1 MMAESTKG
9 HHPMTTATRTTDHAF
24 FAGRAC
30 LERIATL
37 WELGTFA
44 ERPYAGDLEDLSP
57 AAREMA
63 DDEGWD
69 VTGDRVLLA
78 EQIRDHVTEIPL
90 SLLVRSDWHVPG
102 GESTYSQFELLL
114 STGGP
119 AIRILGELDS
129 YCEPYRP
136 ALQFSDWGVSWTD
149 HPESNIY
156 ALLWFARHFYY
167 GEG

>member
-1 MMAESTKG
+1 MQ
-9 HHPMTTATRTTDHAF
+9 TATPANTEHAF
-24 FAGRAC
+24 FAGRAA
-30 LERIATL
+30 LERINTL

-44 ERPYAGDLEDLSP
+44 ERPYAGDLEDLTP

-63 DDEGWD
+63 EDEGWD
-69 VTGDRVLLA
+69 VTGDRVILA
-78 EQIRDHVTEIPL
+78 EQIRDRVREIPL

-119 AIRILGELDS
+119 AIRILGELDA
-129 YCEPYRP
+129 YGGPYRP
-136 ALQFSDWGVSWTD
+136 ALQYQDWGTPWQR
-149 HPESNIY
+149 HPESNVD
-156 ALLWFARHFYY
+156 ALLWFAGQFYY

>member
-1 MMAESTKG
+1 
-9 HHPMTTATRTTDHAF
+9 MTTATRTTDHAF

-44 ERPYAGDLEDLSP
+44 ELPYAGDLEDLSP

-63 DDEGWD
+63 DDEAWD
-69 VTGDRVLLA
+69 VTGDRVILA
-78 EQIRDHVTEIPL
+78 QQIGDRVREIPL

-129 YCEPYRP
+129 YGEPYRP
-136 ALQFSDWGVSWTD
+136 ALQYQDWGTPWQR
-149 HPESNIY
+149 HPESNVD
-156 ALLWFARHFYY
+156 ALLWFAGQFYY

>member
-1 MMAESTKG
+1 MN
-9 HHPMTTATRTTDHAF
+9 TTTPANTEHAF
-24 FAGRAC
+24 FAGRAA
-30 LERIATL
+30 LERINTL

-44 ERPYAGDLEDLSP
+44 ERPYAGDLEDLTP

-63 DDEGWD
+63 DVEGWD
-69 VTGDRVLLA
+69 VTGDRVMLGQLIT
-78 EQIRDHVTEIPL
+78 EHVQEIPL

-129 YCEPYRP
+129 YGEPYRP

-149 HPESNIY
+149 HPESKVD
-156 ALLWFARHFYY
+156 ALLWFAGQFYY

>member
-1 MMAESTKG
+1 MN
-9 HHPMTTATRTTDHAF
+9 TATPANTEHAF
-24 FAGRAC
+24 FAGRAA
-30 LERIATL
+30 LEQINTL

-44 ERPYAGDLEDLSP
+44 ERPYAGDLEDLTP

-63 DDEGWD
+63 DVEDWD
-69 VTGDRVLLA
+69 VTGDRVMLA
-78 EQIRDHVTEIPL
+78 EQIRDCVLEIPL

-129 YCEPYRP
+129 YGEPYRP
-136 ALQFSDWGVSWTD
+136 ALQYQDWGTPWQN
-149 HPESNIY
+149 HPESNID
-156 ALLWFARHFYY
+156 ALLWFAGQFYY

>member
-1 MMAESTKG
+1 MNTVKT
-9 HHPMTTATRTTDHAF
+9 TTATPEAF
-24 FAGRAC
+24 FAGRAA
-30 LERIATL
+30 LEQINTL
-37 WELGTFA
+37 WELGFFA
-44 ERPYAGDLEDLSP
+44 ERPYAGDLEDLTP

-63 DDEGWD
+63 NEEGWD
-69 VTGDRVLLA
+69 VTGDRVILA
-78 EQIRDHVTEIPL
+78 ELIRDRVREIPL

-129 YCEPYRP
+129 YGEPYRP
-136 ALQFSDWGVSWTD
+136 ALQYQDWGTPWQR
-149 HPESNIY
+149 HPESNVD
-156 ALLWFARHFYY
+156 ALLWFAGQFYY

>member
-1 MMAESTKG
+1 MNTVKT
-9 HHPMTTATRTTDHAF
+9 TTATPEAF
-24 FAGRAC
+24 FAARAA
-30 LERIATL
+30 LEQINTL

-44 ERPYAGDLEDLSP
+44 ERPYAGDLEDLTP

-63 DDEGWD
+63 DEEGWD
-69 VTGDRVLLA
+69 VTGDRVMLGQL
-78 EQIRDHVTEIPL
+78 IRDHVLEIPL
-90 SLLVRSDWHVPG
+90 SLLVRSDWHVPA

-129 YCEPYRP
+129 YGEPYRP
-136 ALQFSDWGVSWTD
+136 ALQYQDWGTPWQR
-149 HPESNIY
+149 HPELNVD
-156 ALLWFARHFYY
+156 ALLWFAGQFYY

>member
-1 MMAESTKG
+1 MNTVTT
-9 HHPMTTATRTTDHAF
+9 TTATPKAF
-24 FAGRAC
+24 FAGRAA
-30 LERIATL
+30 LEQINTL

-44 ERPYAGDLEDLSP
+44 ERPYAGDLEDLTP

-63 DDEGWD
+63 DSEGWD
-69 VTGDRVLLA
+69 VTGDRVMLGQLIT
-78 EQIRDHVTEIPL
+78 EHVQEIPL

-129 YCEPYRP
+129 YGEPYRP
-136 ALQFSDWGVSWTD
+136 VLQYQDWGTPWQR
-149 HPESNIY
+149 HPELNVD
-156 ALLWFARHFYY
+156 ALLWFAGQFYY

>member
-1 MMAESTKG
+1 MQ
-9 HHPMTTATRTTDHAF
+9 TTTPTTQDHAF
-24 FAGRAC
+24 EEGRAC
-30 LERIATL
+30 LERINTL

-44 ERPYAGDLEDLSP
+44 ERPYLGDVRDLTP

-63 DDEGWD
+63 DDESWNIN
-69 VTGDRVLLA
+69 GDRILLA
-78 EQIRDHVTEIPL
+78 EQIRDHVREMPL

-119 AIRILGELDS
+119 AVRILGELDS

-136 ALQFSDWGVSWTD
+136 ALQFSDWGIGWTD
-149 HPESNIY
+149 HPESKID
-156 ALLWFARHFYY
+156 ALLWFSGQFYY